1 MHLCLYVCIDV
12 CIYVYMHLCL
22 YCMRIYIYI
31 YIYVGVCM
39 CRYHCHCYQSQHT
52 PKPIDVQS
60 ESPRQTTSGALM
72 KTRRPPNRMCNNE
85 LSKMVLSYALFIRS
99 IIGHNA
105 DVSDDGERARSR
117 PRHLTHHSRCSRA
130 SSHRTP
136 RHPLCVD
143 ISLSMYDETDDDD
156 GDDPATHTWTPGP
169 SSIQLQ
175 CQWT

>member
-1 MHLCLYVCIDV
+1 MPRQNGPFGDLARSVIDYV
-12 CIYVYMHLCL
+12 IYKS
-22 YCMRIYIYI
+22 
-31 YIYVGVCM
+31 GCM
-39 CRYHCHCYQSQHT
+39 CHYYDYYRHCYLQHL
-52 PKPIDVQS
+52 PKPIDVES